1 MRLDFPTSHE
11 HIPRLMSARADFG
24 DRSKIEGGRLRANA
38 TRAVR
43 VVSALGLLLLF
54 GCGGDDGIGV
64 DDAGGIVG
72 TPGPSNPLM
81 NPAAFDEPAPEVFR
95 ARFETSKGDF
105 VIEVHRDWA
114 PIGADQFF
122 NLVKNGY
129 YDDVRFF
136 RVLDGFVAQFGMH
149 GDPFVNQAWENHP
162 IPDDPV
168 TRSNLRGFVTFAK
181 SSAPDSRTTQ
191 VFINFVDNSHLDD
204 AGFAPFGQV
213 EEGMDVVDQL
223 FSGYGDTP
231 VQQNIATRG
240 NDYLTAGFPNL
251 DYVQQA
257 SIVLPAMGGL

>member
-1 MRLDFPTSHE
+1 
-11 HIPRLMSARADFG
+11 MSARAGFG

-72 TPGPSNPLM
+72 TPDPSNPLM

-95 ARFETSKGDF
+95 ARFETSRGDF
-105 VIEVHRDWA
+105 VIEVHRNWA
-114 PIGADQFF
+114 PIGADRFF

-149 GDPFVNQAWENHP
+149 GDPLVNQAWENHP

-181 SSAPDSRTTQ
+181 SSAPDSR
-191 VFINFVDNSHLDD
+191 DD
-204 AGFAPFGQV
+204 TGLHKLRRQLPPGRRGIRPLRAGRGGNGRRRSAFFG
-213 EEGMDVVDQL
+213 L
-223 FSGYGDTP
+223 RRHSGSAEHRDSG
-231 VQQNIATRG
+231 QR
-240 NDYLTAGFPNL
+240 
-251 DYVQQA
+251 
-257 SIVLPAMGGL
+257 LPDGGLPQPRLRATSQHRLARHGGP